1 MPRRLLGEGAVT
13 VMSRAL
19 GSGDLAWG
27 PRAYYSPSAFG

>member
-27 PRAYYSPSAFG
+27 PREPRALPLDN